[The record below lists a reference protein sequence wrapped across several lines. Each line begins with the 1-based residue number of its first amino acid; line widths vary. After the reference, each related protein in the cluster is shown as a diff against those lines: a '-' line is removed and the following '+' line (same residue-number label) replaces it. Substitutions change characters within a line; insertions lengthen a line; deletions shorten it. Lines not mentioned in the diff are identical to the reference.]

1 LLRVSGLL
9 PNYQPTLL
17 ANTRDDGITDCD
29 CLYIRIT
36 LNMVTAKG
44 AVRTAS
50 CHFTQDTG
58 GHCNNLASTGSSR
71 IDYSATCLHS
81 RRKDF

>member
-1 LLRVSGLL
+1 MTNKR
-9 PNYQPTLL
+9 N
-17 ANTRDDGITDCD
+17 DGITVCD
-29 CLYIRIT
+29 CLYTRIT
-36 LNMVTAKG
+36 LNMVTAED
-44 AVRTAS
+44 AIRAAS